1 MLSGDNVFGNV
12 TWGDGV
18 AESNSMEADH
28 SYSVDGDK
36 TIIIET
42 WNSTGFELKDMLGI
56 EEIDLS
62 KY

>member
-18 AESNSMEADH
+18 AESYSMEADH

-42 WNSTGFELKDMLGI
+42 WNSTGFELKDMVGI